1 MFHLLFFF
9 LVDKSDH
16 ILTMLVPLF
25 VIFLPQALDLVQRS
39 DGLRQAK
46 DLALV
51 QAEQAMEAALTMHP
65 SPARDGLIKLASLVV
80 NRTS

>member
-1 MFHLLFFF
+1 MRIDHSLFS
-9 LVDKSDH
+9 LSSQS
-16 ILTMLVPLF
+16 
-25 VIFLPQALDLVQRS
+25 QALDLVQRS